1 MMFDFDVFVIGAGSG
16 GVRAARMAAGEGAR
30 VAIADDCALG
40 GTCVNVGCVPKK
52 LYTYA
57 SHFSHDFENAKGFG
71 WKLGSATFD
80 WPKLVNN
87 KKTEISRLN
96 DIYANLLNNSGAHII
111 RGYAYLKDPH
121 TVTVNGTDYTA
132 KRIIIAT
139 GGTPNIPNVDYA
151 DLLISSDEIFDLP
164 KFPQR
169 LLVVGA
175 GYIALEFACIFQGL
189 GSQVQVSYRGDLI
202 MRSFDDDV
210 RRFLDQEMRKQGIDI
225 HYQSQVSNVVRQPDQ
240 SLLVT
245 FLDGNQT
252 EVDQVLMAIGR
263 KPRLTGIGLEK
274 LGIKTTAQGTIAVN
288 QKFQTNIDSVYALGD
303 VTGGIELTPVALAEA
318 MTLVNHWYGDGTKTM
333 EYDLV
338 PTAVFTQP
346 NIGTIGLTEEQA
358 LKKHGKITIYRS
370 DFKPMKHTLSG
381 SDERSFMKLIVD
393 AITDRV
399 IGLHIVG
406 EGAGEMLQGFA
417 VAIKAGATKADF
429 DATIGIHPTS
439 AEELVTM
446 RTPS

>member
-30 VAIADDCALG
+30 VAIADDRALG

-71 WKLGSATFD
+71 WQLGSATFD

-225 HYQSQVSNVVRQPDQ
+225 HYQSQVTNVVRQPDQ

-393 AITDRV
+393 AVTDRV

>member
-30 VAIADDCALG
+30 VAIADDRALG

-210 RRFLDQEMRKQGIDI
+210 RRFLDQEMRKQGVDI
-225 HYQSQVSNVVRQPDQ
+225 HYQSQVTNVVRQPDQ

>member
-1 MMFDFDVFVIGAGSG
+1 MKFDFDVFVIGAGSG
-16 GVRAARMAAGEGAR
+16 GVRAARMAAGEGAK
-30 VAIADDCALG
+30 VAIADDRALG

-71 WKLGSATFD
+71 WNVGSSTFH
-80 WPKLVNN
+80 WPTLVAN
-87 KKTEISRLN
+87 KKTEITRLN
-96 DIYANLLNNSGAHII
+96 SIYANLLNNSGAQII
-111 RGYAYLKDPH
+111 RGYASLKDRN
-121 TVTVNGTDYTA
+121 TVTVDSTDYTA
-132 KRIIIAT
+132 ERIVIAT
-139 GGTPNIPNVDYA
+139 GGAPNIPDVDYA
-151 DLLISSDEIFDLP
+151 DLLISSDEIFDLTEFP
-164 KFPQR
+164 KR

-210 RRFLDQEMRKQGIDI
+210 RRFVDQEMRKQGIEMN
-225 HYQSQVSNVVRQPDQ
+225 YQSQVSNVTRQANQ

-245 FLDGNQT
+245 FADGSSK

-263 KPRLTGIGLEK
+263 NPRLAGIGLET
-274 LGIKTTAQGTIAVN
+274 LGIETTEKGTIAVN
-288 QKFQTNIDSVYALGD
+288 DKFQTNIDNIYALGD
-303 VTGGIELTPVALAEA
+303 VTGGIELTPVAIAEA
-318 MTLVNHWYGDGTKTM
+318 MVLVNHWYGDGAKRM
-333 EYDLV
+333 DYALI

-346 NIGTIGLTEEQA
+346 NVGTIGLTEHQA
-358 LKKHGKITIYRS
+358 LEKYGEVTIYRS

-393 AITDRV
+393 NSTDQV

-417 VAIKAGATKADF
+417 VAMKAGATKADF

>member
-1 MMFDFDVFVIGAGSG
+1 MKFDFDVFVIGAGSG

-30 VAIADDCALG
+30 VAIADDRALG

-71 WKLGSATFD
+71 WNLAATKFH
-80 WPKLVNN
+80 WPTLVAN

-96 DIYANLLNNSGAHII
+96 GIYANLLDNSGAQII
-111 RGYAYLKDPH
+111 RGYASLKDKN
-121 TVTVNGTDYTA
+121 TVTVDGTDYTA
-132 KRIIIAT
+132 ERIVIAT
-139 GGTPNIPNVDYA
+139 GGAPNIPDVDYA
-151 DLLISSDEIFDLP
+151 ELLISSDEIFDLTEFP
-164 KFPQR
+164 KR

-202 MRSFDDDV
+202 MRSFDTDV
-210 RRFLDQEMRKQGIDI
+210 RRFLDQEMRKQGIEI
-225 HYQSQVSNVVRQPDQ
+225 HYQSQVGSVVRQSDN

-245 FLDGNQT
+245 FLDGSST

-263 KPRLTGIGLEK
+263 NPRVAGIGLKK
-274 LGIKTTAQGTIAVN
+274 LGIETTAQGTIAVN
-288 QKFQTNIDSVYALGD
+288 HKFQTNVPNIYALGD

-318 MTLVNHWYGDGTKTM
+318 MVLVNHWYGNGAKEMD
-333 EYDLV
+333 YDLI

-346 NIGTIGLTEEQA
+346 NIGTIGLTEDQA
-358 LKKHGKITIYRS
+358 LDQHGEITVYRS

-393 AITDRV
+393 SATDKV
-399 IGLHIVG
+399 VGLHIVG

-417 VAIKAGATKADF
+417 VAMKVGATKADF

>member
-1 MMFDFDVFVIGAGSG
+1 M
-16 GVRAARMAAGEGAR
+16 
-30 VAIADDCALG
+30 
-40 GTCVNVGCVPKK
+40 
-52 LYTYA
+52 
-57 SHFSHDFENAKGFG
+57 
-71 WKLGSATFD
+71 
-80 WPKLVNN
+80 
-87 KKTEISRLN
+87 
-96 DIYANLLNNSGAHII
+96 
-111 RGYAYLKDPH
+111 
-121 TVTVNGTDYTA
+121 VTVNGTDYTA

-139 GGTPNIPNVDYA
+139 GGAPNIPNVDYA

-210 RRFLDQEMRKQGIDI
+210 RRFLDQEMRKQGINI
-225 HYQSQVSNVVRQPDQ
+225 HYQSQVTNVVRQPDQ

-358 LKKHGKITIYRS
+358 LKKHSKITIYRS

>member
-1 MMFDFDVFVIGAGSG
+1 MNYDFDVFVIGAGSG
-16 GVRAARMAAGEGAR
+16 GVRAARMAASQGAK
-30 VAIADDCALG
+30 VAIADDKALG

-57 SHFSHDFENAKGFG
+57 SHFSHDFENSKGFG
-71 WKLGSATFD
+71 WELGKANFN
-80 WPKLVNN
+80 WPKLVEN
-87 KKTEISRLN
+87 KKHEIKRLN
-96 DIYANLLNNSGAHII
+96 GIYGNILDNSGAQII
-111 RGYAYLKDPH
+111 RGHAHLKDEH
-121 TVTVNGTDYTA
+121 TVVVGNDEYRA
-132 KRIIIAT
+132 ERIVIAT
-139 GGTPNIPNVDYA
+139 GGTPNIPACDYT
-151 DLLISSDEIFDLP
+151 DLLISSDEIFDLAEFP
-164 KFPQR
+164 KR

-202 MRSFDDDV
+202 MRSFDQDV
-210 RRFLDQEMRKQGIDI
+210 RQFVDQEMRKQGIVMNY
-225 HYQSQVSNVVRQPDQ
+225 HSELANVAKQADK

-245 FLDGNQT
+245 FKDGT
-252 EVDQVLMAIGR
+252 SLEVDQVLMAIGR
-263 KPRLTGIGLEK
+263 NPRIAGLGLEQ
-274 LGIKTTAQGTIAVN
+274 LGIETTAKGTIAVN
-288 QKFQTNIDSVYALGD
+288 ENFQTNIDNIYALGD

-318 MTLVNHWYGDGTKTM
+318 MVLVNHWYGDDSKTM
-333 EYDLV
+333 DYELI

-346 NIGTIGLTEEQA
+346 NVGTIGLTEAQA
-358 LKKHGKITIYRS
+358 KQKWGDISVYRS

-381 SDERSFMKLIVD
+381 SDERSLMKLIVANEND
-393 AITDRV
+393 KV
-399 IGLHIVG
+399 VGLHIVG

-417 VAIKAGATKADF
+417 VAMKMGATKADF

>member
-1 MMFDFDVFVIGAGSG
+1 MKFDFDVFVIGAGSG

-30 VAIADDCALG
+30 VAIADDRALG

-71 WKLGSATFD
+71 WNLAATKFH
-80 WPKLVNN
+80 WPTLVAN

-96 DIYANLLNNSGAHII
+96 GIYASLLDNSGAQII
-111 RGYAYLKDPH
+111 RGYASLKDKN
-121 TVTVNGTDYTA
+121 TVTVDGTDYTA
-132 KRIIIAT
+132 ERIVIAT
-139 GGTPNIPNVDYA
+139 GGAPNIPDVDYA
-151 DLLISSDEIFDLP
+151 ELLISSDEIFDLTEFP
-164 KFPQR
+164 KR

-202 MRSFDDDV
+202 MRSFDTDV
-210 RRFLDQEMRKQGIDI
+210 RRFLDQEMRKQGIEI
-225 HYQSQVSNVVRQPDQ
+225 HYQSQVGSVVRQSDN

-245 FLDGNQT
+245 FLDGSST

-263 KPRLTGIGLEK
+263 NPRVAGIGLKK
-274 LGIKTTAQGTIAVN
+274 LGIETTAQGTIAVN
-288 QKFQTNIDSVYALGD
+288 HKFQTNVPNIYALGD

-318 MTLVNHWYGDGTKTM
+318 MVLVNHWYGNGAKEMD
-333 EYDLV
+333 YDLI

-346 NIGTIGLTEEQA
+346 NIGTIGLTEDQA
-358 LKKHGKITIYRS
+358 MDQHGDITVYRS

-381 SDERSFMKLIVD
+381 SDERSFMKLIVQS
-393 AITDRV
+393 ATDKV
-399 IGLHIVG
+399 VGLHIVG

-417 VAIKAGATKADF
+417 VAMKVGATKADF

>member
-1 MMFDFDVFVIGAGSG
+1 MTFDFDVFVIGAGSG

-30 VAIADDCALG
+30 VAIADDHALG

-71 WKLGSATFD
+71 WSLGSAKFD
-80 WPKLVNN
+80 WPTLVAN

-96 DIYANLLNNSGAHII
+96 GIYANLLTNSGAQII
-111 RGYAYLKDPH
+111 RGYASLKDKH
-121 TVTVNGTDYTA
+121 TVTVNGIDYTA
-132 KRIIIAT
+132 QRIVIAT
-139 GGTPNIPNVDYA
+139 GGTPNIPDVDYA
-151 DLLISSDEIFDLP
+151 NLLISSDEIFDLAEFP
-164 KFPQR
+164 KR

-210 RRFLDQEMRKQGIDI
+210 RRFVDQEMRKQGIEMN
-225 HYQSQVSNVVRQPDQ
+225 YQSQVTNVLRQSDK

-245 FLDGNQT
+245 FADGST
-252 EVDQVLMAIGR
+252 KEVDQVLMAIGR
-263 KPRLTGIGLEK
+263 KPRLSGIGLDT
-274 LGIKTTAQGTIAVN
+274 LGIMTTDKGTIAVN
-288 QKFQTNIDSVYALGD
+288 EKFQTNISNVYALGD

-318 MTLVNHWYGDGTKTM
+318 MVLVNHWFGDGKKRM
-333 EYDLV
+333 DYELI

-346 NIGTIGLTEEQA
+346 NVGTIGLTEHQA
-358 LKKHGKITIYRS
+358 LQKHGDISIYRS
-370 DFKPMKHTLSG
+370 EFKPMKHTLSG

-393 AITDRV
+393 LSTDKV
-399 IGLHIVG
+399 VGLHIVG

-417 VAIKAGATKADF
+417 VAMKAGATKADF
-429 DATIGIHPTS
+429 DGTIGIHPTS

-446 RTPS
+446 RTPG

>member
-1 MMFDFDVFVIGAGSG
+1 MKFDFDVFVIGAGSG

-30 VAIADDCALG
+30 VAIADDRALG

-71 WKLGSATFD
+71 WNLAATKFH
-80 WPKLVNN
+80 WPTLVAN

-96 DIYANLLNNSGAHII
+96 GIYANLLDNSGAQII
-111 RGYAYLKDPH
+111 RGYASLKDKN
-121 TVTVNGTDYTA
+121 TVTVDGTDYTA
-132 KRIIIAT
+132 ERIVIAT
-139 GGTPNIPNVDYA
+139 GGAPNIPDVDYA
-151 DLLISSDEIFDLP
+151 ELLISSDEIFDLTEFP
-164 KFPQR
+164 KR

-202 MRSFDDDV
+202 MRSFDTDV
-210 RRFLDQEMRKQGIDI
+210 RRFLDQEMRKQGIEI
-225 HYQSQVSNVVRQPDQ
+225 HYQSQVGSVVRQSDN

-245 FLDGNQT
+245 FLDGSST

-263 KPRLTGIGLEK
+263 NPRVAGIGLKK
-274 LGIKTTAQGTIAVN
+274 LGIETTDQGTIAVN
-288 QKFQTNIDSVYALGD
+288 HKFQTNVPNIYALGD

-318 MTLVNHWYGDGTKTM
+318 MVLVNHWYGNGAKEMD
-333 EYDLV
+333 YDLI

-346 NIGTIGLTEEQA
+346 NIGTIGLTEDQA
-358 LKKHGKITIYRS
+358 LDQHGEITVYRS

-381 SDERSFMKLIVD
+381 SDERSFMKLIVHS
-393 AITDRV
+393 ATDKV
-399 IGLHIVG
+399 VGLHIVG

-417 VAIKAGATKADF
+417 VAMKVGATKADF

>member
-1 MMFDFDVFVIGAGSG
+1 MKFDFDVFVIGAGSG
-16 GVRAARMAAGEGAR
+16 GVRAARMAAGEGAK
-30 VAIADDCALG
+30 VAIADDRALG

-71 WKLGSATFD
+71 WNLSSATFH
-80 WPKLVNN
+80 WPTLVAN

-96 DIYANLLNNSGAHII
+96 DIYANILDNSGAQII
-111 RGYAYLKDPH
+111 RGYAVLKDAN
-121 TVTVNGTDYTA
+121 TVSVDGIDYTA
-132 KRIIIAT
+132 ERIVIAT
-139 GGTPNIPNVDYA
+139 GGAPNIPDVDYA
-151 DLLISSDEIFDLP
+151 HLLIGSDDIFDLP
-164 KFPQR
+164 EFPER

-210 RRFLDQEMRKQGIDI
+210 RRFVDQEMRKQGIEMN
-225 HYQSQVSNVVRQPDQ
+225 YQSQVSHVARQADQ

-245 FLDGNQT
+245 FADGTNI

-263 KPRLTGIGLEK
+263 NPRLAGIGLDA
-274 LGIKTTAQGTIAVN
+274 LGIETSSKGTIVVN
-288 QKFQTNIDSVYALGD
+288 DKFQTNIDNIYALGD

-318 MTLVNHWYGDGTKTM
+318 MTLVNHWFGDGSKRM
-333 EYDLV
+333 DYNLI

-346 NIGTIGLTEEQA
+346 NVGTIGLTEQQAREQ
-358 LKKHGKITIYRS
+358 HGDITVYRS

-393 AITDRV
+393 TATDRV
-399 IGLHIVG
+399 IGLHIVA

-417 VAIKAGATKADF
+417 VAMKAGATKADF

-446 RTPS
+446 RQPS

>member
-1 MMFDFDVFVIGAGSG
+1 MIFDFDVFVIGAGSG
-16 GVRAARMAAGEGAR
+16 GVRAARMAAGEGVR
-30 VAIADDCALG
+30 VAIVDDHALG

-57 SHFSHDFENAKGFG
+57 SHFSHDFENAKGYG
-71 WKLGSATFD
+71 WDLGSAKFH
-80 WPKLVNN
+80 WPTLVAN

-96 DIYANLLNNSGAHII
+96 GIYANLLDNSGAQII
-111 RGYAYLKDPH
+111 RGYASLKDAN
-121 TVTVNGTDYTA
+121 TVSVNGTDYTA
-132 KRIIIAT
+132 ERIVIAT
-139 GGTPNIPNVDYA
+139 GGTPNIPDVDYA
-151 DLLISSDEIFDLP
+151 NLLISSDDIFDLSEFP
-164 KFPQR
+164 KR

-210 RRFLDQEMRKQGIDI
+210 RLFVDQEMRKQGIEMNY
-225 HYQSQVSNVVRQPDQ
+225 HSQVSNVVRQADS

-245 FLDGNQT
+245 FADGTNI

-263 KPRLTGIGLEK
+263 KPRLAGIGLEV
-274 LGIKTTAQGTIAVN
+274 LGIETTSKGTIAVN
-288 QKFQTNIDSVYALGD
+288 DKFQTNIDNIYALGD

-318 MTLVNHWYGDGTKTM
+318 MTLVNHWFGDGSKVM
-333 EYDLV
+333 DYDLI

-346 NIGTIGLTEEQA
+346 NVGTIGLTEQEAREQ
-358 LKKHGKITIYRS
+358 HGEITVYRS

-393 AITDRV
+393 AATDRV

-417 VAIKAGATKADF
+417 VAMKAGATKADF

>member
-1 MMFDFDVFVIGAGSG
+1 MTFDFDVFVIGAGSG

-30 VAIADDCALG
+30 VAIADDHALG

-71 WKLGSATFD
+71 WSLGSAKFD
-80 WPKLVNN
+80 WPTLVAN

-96 DIYANLLNNSGAHII
+96 GIYANLLTNSGAQII
-111 RGYAYLKDPH
+111 RGYASLKDKH
-121 TVTVNGTDYTA
+121 TVTVNGIDYTA
-132 KRIIIAT
+132 QRIVIAT
-139 GGTPNIPNVDYA
+139 GGTPNIPDVDYA
-151 DLLISSDEIFDLP
+151 NLLISSDEIFDLAEFP
-164 KFPQR
+164 KR

-210 RRFLDQEMRKQGIDI
+210 RRFVDQEMRKQGIEMN
-225 HYQSQVSNVVRQPDQ
+225 YQSQVTNVLRQSDK

-245 FLDGNQT
+245 FADGST
-252 EVDQVLMAIGR
+252 KEVDQVLMAIGR
-263 KPRLTGIGLEK
+263 KPRLSGIGLDA
-274 LGIKTTAQGTIAVN
+274 LGIITTDKGTIAVN
-288 QKFQTNIDSVYALGD
+288 EKFQTNISNVYALGD

-318 MTLVNHWYGDGTKTM
+318 MVLVNHWFGDGKKRM
-333 EYDLV
+333 DYELI

-346 NIGTIGLTEEQA
+346 NVGTIGLTEHQA
-358 LKKHGKITIYRS
+358 LQKHGDISIYRS
-370 DFKPMKHTLSG
+370 EFKPMKHTLSG

-393 AITDRV
+393 LSTDKV
-399 IGLHIVG
+399 VGLHIVG

-417 VAIKAGATKADF
+417 VAMKAGATKADF
-429 DATIGIHPTS
+429 DGTIGIHPTS

>member
-1 MMFDFDVFVIGAGSG
+1 
-16 GVRAARMAAGEGAR
+16 MAAGEGAK
-30 VAIADDCALG
+30 VAIADDRALG

-71 WKLGSATFD
+71 WNLSSATFH
-80 WPKLVNN
+80 WPTLVAN

-96 DIYANLLNNSGAHII
+96 DIYANILDNSGAQII
-111 RGYAYLKDPH
+111 RGYAVLKDAN
-121 TVTVNGTDYTA
+121 TVSVDGIDYTA
-132 KRIIIAT
+132 ERIVIAT
-139 GGTPNIPNVDYA
+139 GGAPNIPDVDYA
-151 DLLISSDEIFDLP
+151 HLLIGSDDIFDLP
-164 KFPQR
+164 EFPER

-210 RRFLDQEMRKQGIDI
+210 RRFVDQEMRKQGIEMN
-225 HYQSQVSNVVRQPDQ
+225 YQSQVSHVARQADQ

-245 FLDGNQT
+245 FADGTNI

-263 KPRLTGIGLEK
+263 NPRLAGIGLDA
-274 LGIKTTAQGTIAVN
+274 LGIETSSKGTIVVN
-288 QKFQTNIDSVYALGD
+288 DKFQTNIDNIYALGD

-318 MTLVNHWYGDGTKTM
+318 MTLVNHWFGDGSKRM
-333 EYDLV
+333 DYNLI

-346 NIGTIGLTEEQA
+346 NVGTIGLTEQQAREQA
-358 LKKHGKITIYRS
+358 GDITVYRS

-393 AITDRV
+393 TATDRV
-399 IGLHIVG
+399 IGLHIVA

-417 VAIKAGATKADF
+417 VAMKAGATKADF

-446 RTPS
+446 RQPS

>member
-1 MMFDFDVFVIGAGSG
+1 MSYDFDVFVIGAGSG
-16 GVRAARMAAGEGAR
+16 GVRTARMAAAAGAK
-30 VAIADDCALG
+30 VAVADDRALG

-57 SHFSHDFENAKGFG
+57 SHFSHDFENAQGFG
-71 WKLGSATFD
+71 WQVPAVTFD
-80 WPKLVNN
+80 WPTLVAN
-87 KKTEISRLN
+87 KKQEISRLN
-96 DIYANLLNNSGAHII
+96 TIYGNLLNNSGAQII
-111 RGYAYLKDPH
+111 AGYAQLKDAH
-121 TVTVNGTDYTA
+121 TVTVSGQDYTA
-132 KRIIIAT
+132 QRIVIAT
-139 GGTPNIPNVDYA
+139 GGTPNIPAVDYA
-151 DLLISSDEIFDLP
+151 DLLISSDQIFDLP
-164 KFPQR
+164 EFPKR

-189 GSQVQVSYRGDLI
+189 GSQVEVSYRGDLI
-202 MRSFDDDV
+202 MRGFDQDV
-210 RRFLDQEMRKQGIDI
+210 RQFVDQEMRKQGIVLT
-225 HYQSQVSNVVRQPDQ
+225 YQSQIENVEKQADG

-245 FLDGNQT
+245 FNDGSKRL
-252 EVDQVLMAIGR
+252 VDQVLMAIGR
-263 KPRLTGIGLEK
+263 NPRLQGIGLER
-274 LGIKTTAQGTIAVN
+274 LGIETTASGVIAVN
-288 QKFQTNIDSVYALGD
+288 AKFQTNINSIYALGD

-333 EYDLV
+333 DYEFI

-346 NIGTIGLTEEQA
+346 NVGTIGLTEQQA
-358 LKKHGKITIYRS
+358 RDQYSQIEVYSS

-393 AITDRV
+393 KTSDRV

-406 EGAGEMLQGFA
+406 EGAGEMLQGFG

-446 RTPS
+446 RVPN

>member
-1 MMFDFDVFVIGAGSG
+1 MEFDFDVFVIGAGSG
-16 GVRAARMAAGEGAR
+16 GVRAARMAAGEGAK
-30 VAIADDCALG
+30 VAIADDRALG

-57 SHFSHDFENAKGFG
+57 SHFSHDFENARGFG
-71 WKLGSATFD
+71 WNLGSATFH
-80 WPKLVNN
+80 WPTLVAN
-87 KKTEISRLN
+87 KKTEITRLN
-96 DIYANLLNNSGAHII
+96 GIYANLLGNSGAQII
-111 RGYAYLKDPH
+111 RGYASLKDKN
-121 TVTVNGTDYTA
+121 TVTVDGTDYTA
-132 KRIIIAT
+132 ERIVIAT
-139 GGTPNIPNVDYA
+139 GGAPNIPDVDYA
-151 DLLISSDEIFDLP
+151 GLLISSDEIFDLP
-164 KFPQR
+164 EFPKR

-210 RRFLDQEMRKQGIDI
+210 RRFVDQEMRKQGIEMN
-225 HYQSQVSNVVRQPDQ
+225 YQSQVSNVTRQADQ

-245 FLDGNQT
+245 FADSSSI

-263 KPRLTGIGLEK
+263 KPRLAGIGLEA
-274 LGIKTTAQGTIAVN
+274 LGIDTTWKGTISVN
-288 QKFQTNIDSVYALGD
+288 DKFQTNIDNIYALGD

-333 EYDLV
+333 DYDLI

-346 NIGTIGLTEEQA
+346 NVGTIGLTERQA
-358 LKKHGKITIYRS
+358 LEKHGGITIYRS

-393 AITDRV
+393 TATDVV

-417 VAIKAGATKADF
+417 VAMKAGATKADF

>member
-1 MMFDFDVFVIGAGSG
+1 MKFDFDVFVIGAGSG

-30 VAIADDCALG
+30 VAIADDRALG

-71 WKLGSATFD
+71 WNLAATKFH
-80 WPKLVNN
+80 WPTLVAN

-96 DIYANLLNNSGAHII
+96 GIYASLLDNSGAQII
-111 RGYAYLKDPH
+111 RGYASLKDKN
-121 TVTVNGTDYTA
+121 TVTVDGTDYTA
-132 KRIIIAT
+132 ERIVIAT
-139 GGTPNIPNVDYA
+139 GGAPNIPDVDYA
-151 DLLISSDEIFDLP
+151 ELLISSDEIFDLTEFP
-164 KFPQR
+164 KR

-202 MRSFDDDV
+202 MRSFDTDV
-210 RRFLDQEMRKQGIDI
+210 RRFLDQEMRKQGIEI
-225 HYQSQVSNVVRQPDQ
+225 HYQSQVGSVVRQSDN

-245 FLDGNQT
+245 FLDGSST

-263 KPRLTGIGLEK
+263 NPRVAGIGLKK
-274 LGIKTTAQGTIAVN
+274 LGIETTAQGTIAVN
-288 QKFQTNIDSVYALGD
+288 HKFQTNVPNIYALGD

-318 MTLVNHWYGDGTKTM
+318 MVLVNHWYGDGAKEM
-333 EYDLV
+333 DYDLI

-346 NIGTIGLTEEQA
+346 NIGTIGLTEDQA
-358 LKKHGKITIYRS
+358 MDQHGEITVYRS

-381 SDERSFMKLIVD
+381 SDERSFMKLIVHS
-393 AITDRV
+393 ATDKV
-399 IGLHIVG
+399 VGLHIVG

-417 VAIKAGATKADF
+417 VAMKVGATKADF

>member
-1 MMFDFDVFVIGAGSG
+1 MIFDFDVFVIGAGSG
-16 GVRAARMAAGEGAR
+16 GVRAARMAAGEGVR
-30 VAIADDCALG
+30 VAIVDDHELG

-57 SHFSHDFENAKGFG
+57 SHFSHDFENAKGYG
-71 WKLGSATFD
+71 WDLGSAKFH
-80 WPKLVNN
+80 WPTLVAN

-96 DIYANLLNNSGAHII
+96 GIYANLLDNSGAQII
-111 RGYAYLKDPH
+111 RGYASLKDAN
-121 TVTVNGTDYTA
+121 TVSVNGTDYTA
-132 KRIIIAT
+132 ERIVIAT
-139 GGTPNIPNVDYA
+139 GGTPNIPDVDYA
-151 DLLISSDEIFDLP
+151 NLLISSDDIFDLSEFP
-164 KFPQR
+164 KR

-210 RRFLDQEMRKQGIDI
+210 RLFVDQEMRKQGIEMNY
-225 HYQSQVSNVVRQPDQ
+225 HSQVSNVVRQADS

-245 FLDGNQT
+245 FADGTNI

-263 KPRLTGIGLEK
+263 KPRLAGIGLEV
-274 LGIKTTAQGTIAVN
+274 LGIETTSKGTIAVN
-288 QKFQTNIDSVYALGD
+288 DKFQTNIDNIYALGD

-318 MTLVNHWYGDGTKTM
+318 MTLVNHWFGDGSKVM
-333 EYDLV
+333 DYDLI

-346 NIGTIGLTEEQA
+346 NVGTIGLTEQEAREQ
-358 LKKHGKITIYRS
+358 HGEITVYRS

-393 AITDRV
+393 AATDRV

-417 VAIKAGATKADF
+417 VAMKAGATKADF

>member
-1 MMFDFDVFVIGAGSG
+1 MKFDFDVFVIGAGSG
-16 GVRAARMAAGEGAR
+16 GVRAARMAAGEGAT
-30 VAIADDCALG
+30 VAIADDRALG

-71 WKLGSATFD
+71 WNIAATKFD
-80 WPKLVNN
+80 WPTLVAN
-87 KKTEISRLN
+87 KKTEITRLN
-96 DIYANLLNNSGAHII
+96 GIYANLLDNSGAKII
-111 RGYAYLKDPH
+111 RGYASLKDKN

-132 KRIIIAT
+132 ERIVIAT
-139 GGTPNIPNVDYA
+139 GGSPNIPQADYS
-151 DLLISSDEIFDLP
+151 DLLISSDEIFDLTEFP
-164 KFPQR
+164 KR

-202 MRSFDDDV
+202 MRSFDNDV
-210 RRFLDQEMRKQGIDI
+210 RRFVEQEMRKQGIEI
-225 HYQSQVSNVVRQPDQ
+225 HYQSQVNNIVRQSDH

-245 FLDGNQT
+245 FLDGSST

-263 KPRLTGIGLEK
+263 NPRVAGMGLEN
-274 LGIKTTAQGTIAVN
+274 LGIEFTAQGTIAVN
-288 QKFQTNIDSVYALGD
+288 QKFQTNIPNMYALGD

-318 MTLVNHWYGDGTKTM
+318 MVLVNHWYGDGAKEM
-333 EYDLV
+333 DYDLI

-346 NIGTIGLTEEQA
+346 NVGTIGLTEDQA
-358 LKKHGKITIYRS
+358 LDQHGEITVYRS

-393 AITDRV
+393 SATDRV

-417 VAIKAGATKADF
+417 VAMKAGATKADF

>member
-1 MMFDFDVFVIGAGSG
+1 MIFDFDVFVIGAGSG
-16 GVRAARMAAGEGAR
+16 GVRAARMAAGEGVK
-30 VAIADDCALG
+30 VAIADDHALG

-57 SHFSHDFENAKGFG
+57 SHFSHDFENAKGYG
-71 WKLGSATFD
+71 WNLGSAKFH
-80 WPKLVNN
+80 WPTLVAN
-87 KKTEISRLN
+87 KKAEISRLN
-96 DIYANLLNNSGAHII
+96 GIYANMLDNSGAQII
-111 RGYAYLKDPH
+111 RGYASLKDAN
-121 TVTVNGTDYTA
+121 TVTVNDTDYTA
-132 KRIIIAT
+132 ERIVIAT
-139 GGTPNIPNVDYA
+139 GGTPNIPDVDYA
-151 DLLISSDEIFDLP
+151 NLLISSDDIFDLP
-164 KFPQR
+164 VFPKR

-210 RRFLDQEMRKQGIDI
+210 RLFVDQEMRKQGIEMNY
-225 HYQSQVSNVVRQPDQ
+225 HSQVSNVVRQTDS

-245 FLDGNQT
+245 FADGTNV

-263 KPRLTGIGLEK
+263 KPRLVGIGLEI
-274 LGIKTTAQGTIAVN
+274 LGIETTSKGTIAVN
-288 QKFQTNIDSVYALGD
+288 DKFQTNIDNIYALGD

-318 MTLVNHWYGDGTKTM
+318 MTLVNHWFGDGSKVM
-333 EYDLV
+333 DYDLI

-346 NIGTIGLTEEQA
+346 NVGTIGLTEQQAREQ
-358 LKKHGKITIYRS
+358 HGEITVYRS

-393 AITDRV
+393 TATDRV

-406 EGAGEMLQGFA
+406 ESAGEMLQGFA
-417 VAIKAGATKADF
+417 VAMKAGATKADF

>member
-1 MMFDFDVFVIGAGSG
+1 MKFDFDVFVIGAGSG

-30 VAIADDCALG
+30 VAIADDRALG

-71 WKLGSATFD
+71 WNLAATKFH
-80 WPKLVNN
+80 WPTLVAN

-96 DIYANLLNNSGAHII
+96 GIYANLLDNSGAQII
-111 RGYAYLKDPH
+111 RGYASLKDKN
-121 TVTVNGTDYTA
+121 TVTVDGTDYTA
-132 KRIIIAT
+132 ERIVIAT
-139 GGTPNIPNVDYA
+139 GGAPNIPDVDYA
-151 DLLISSDEIFDLP
+151 ELLISSDEIFDLTEFP
-164 KFPQR
+164 KR

-202 MRSFDDDV
+202 MRSFDTDV
-210 RRFLDQEMRKQGIDI
+210 RRFLDQEMRKQGIEI
-225 HYQSQVSNVVRQPDQ
+225 HYQSQVGSVVRQSDN

-245 FLDGNQT
+245 FLDGSST

-263 KPRLTGIGLEK
+263 NPRVAGIGLKK
-274 LGIKTTAQGTIAVN
+274 LGIETTAQGTIAVN
-288 QKFQTNIDSVYALGD
+288 HKFQTNVPNIYALGD

-318 MTLVNHWYGDGTKTM
+318 MVLVNHWYGDGAKEM
-333 EYDLV
+333 DYDLI

-346 NIGTIGLTEEQA
+346 NIGTIGLTEDQA
-358 LKKHGKITIYRS
+358 LDQHGEITVYRS

-393 AITDRV
+393 SATDKV
-399 IGLHIVG
+399 VGLHIVG

-417 VAIKAGATKADF
+417 VAMKVGATKADF

>member
-1 MMFDFDVFVIGAGSG
+1 MEFDFDVFVIGAGSG
-16 GVRAARMAAGEGAR
+16 GVRAARMAAGEGAK
-30 VAIADDCALG
+30 VAIADDRALG

-71 WKLGSATFD
+71 WNLGSATFH
-80 WPKLVNN
+80 WPTLVAN
-87 KKTEISRLN
+87 KKTEITRLN
-96 DIYANLLNNSGAHII
+96 GIYANLLGNSGAQII
-111 RGYAYLKDPH
+111 RGYASLKDKN
-121 TVTVNGTDYTA
+121 TVTVDGTDYTA
-132 KRIIIAT
+132 ERIVIAT
-139 GGTPNIPNVDYA
+139 GGAPNIPDVDYA

-164 KFPQR
+164 EFPKR

-210 RRFLDQEMRKQGIDI
+210 RRFVDQEMRKQGIEI
-225 HYQSQVSNVVRQPDQ
+225 NYQSQVSNVARQFDQ

-245 FLDGNQT
+245 FADSST
-252 EVDQVLMAIGR
+252 IEVDQVLMAIGR
-263 KPRLTGIGLEK
+263 KPRLAGIGLEA
-274 LGIKTTAQGTIAVN
+274 LGIGTTWKGTISVN
-288 QKFQTNIDSVYALGD
+288 DKFQTNIDNIYALGD

-333 EYDLV
+333 DYDLI

-346 NIGTIGLTEEQA
+346 NVGTIGLTERQA
-358 LKKHGKITIYRS
+358 LEKHGGITIYRS

-393 AITDRV
+393 TATDVV

-417 VAIKAGATKADF
+417 VAMKAGATKADF

>member
-1 MMFDFDVFVIGAGSG
+1 MTFDFDVFVIGAGSG

-30 VAIADDCALG
+30 VAIADDHALG

-71 WKLGSATFD
+71 WSLGSAKFD
-80 WPKLVNN
+80 WPTLVAN

-96 DIYANLLNNSGAHII
+96 GIYANLLTNSGAQII
-111 RGYAYLKDPH
+111 RGYASLKDKH
-121 TVTVNGTDYTA
+121 TVTVNGIDYTA
-132 KRIIIAT
+132 QRIVIAT
-139 GGTPNIPNVDYA
+139 GGTPNIPDVDYA
-151 DLLISSDEIFDLP
+151 NLLISSDEIFDLAEFP
-164 KFPQR
+164 KR

-210 RRFLDQEMRKQGIDI
+210 RRFVDQEMRKQGIEMN
-225 HYQSQVSNVVRQPDQ
+225 YQSQVTNVLRQSDK

-245 FLDGNQT
+245 FADGST
-252 EVDQVLMAIGR
+252 KEVDQVLMAIGR
-263 KPRLTGIGLEK
+263 KPRLSGIGLDA
-274 LGIKTTAQGTIAVN
+274 LGIITTDKGTIAVN
-288 QKFQTNIDSVYALGD
+288 EKFQTNISNVYALGD

-318 MTLVNHWYGDGTKTM
+318 MVLVNHWFGDGKKRM
-333 EYDLV
+333 DYELI

-346 NIGTIGLTEEQA
+346 NVGTIGLTEHQA
-358 LKKHGKITIYRS
+358 LQKHGDISIYRS
-370 DFKPMKHTLSG
+370 EFKPMKHTLSG

-393 AITDRV
+393 LSTDKV
-399 IGLHIVG
+399 VGLHIVG

-417 VAIKAGATKADF
+417 VAMKAGATKADF
-429 DATIGIHPTS
+429 DGTIGIHPTS

-446 RTPS
+446 RTPG

>member
-1 MMFDFDVFVIGAGSG
+1 MKFDFDVFVIGAGSG
-16 GVRAARMAAGEGAR
+16 GVRAARMAAGEGAT
-30 VAIADDCALG
+30 VAIADDRALG

-71 WKLGSATFD
+71 WNIAATKFD
-80 WPKLVNN
+80 WPTLVAN

-96 DIYANLLNNSGAHII
+96 GIYANLLDNSGAKII
-111 RGYAYLKDPH
+111 RGYASLKDKN

-132 KRIIIAT
+132 ERIVIAT
-139 GGTPNIPNVDYA
+139 GGSPNIPQADYS
-151 DLLISSDEIFDLP
+151 DLLISSDEIFDLTEFP
-164 KFPQR
+164 KR

-202 MRSFDDDV
+202 MRSFDNDV
-210 RRFLDQEMRKQGIDI
+210 RRFVEQEMRKQGIEI
-225 HYQSQVSNVVRQPDQ
+225 HYQSQVNNIVRQSDH

-245 FLDGNQT
+245 FLDGSST

-263 KPRLTGIGLEK
+263 NPRVAGMGLEN
-274 LGIKTTAQGTIAVN
+274 LGIEFTAQGTIAVN
-288 QKFQTNIDSVYALGD
+288 QKFQTNIPNMYALGD

-318 MTLVNHWYGDGTKTM
+318 MVLVNHWYGDGAKEM
-333 EYDLV
+333 DYDLI

-346 NIGTIGLTEEQA
+346 NVGTIGLTEDQA
-358 LKKHGKITIYRS
+358 LDQHGEITVYRS

-393 AITDRV
+393 SATDRV

-417 VAIKAGATKADF
+417 VAMKAGATKADF

>member
-1 MMFDFDVFVIGAGSG
+1 MKFDFDVFVIGAGSG

-30 VAIADDCALG
+30 VAIADDQALG

-71 WKLGSATFD
+71 WNLSSAKFHWST
-80 WPKLVNN
+80 LVAN

-96 DIYANLLNNSGAHII
+96 GIYADLLDNSGAQII
-111 RGYAYLKDPH
+111 RGYARLKNQN
-121 TVTVNGTDYTA
+121 TVTVNNVDYTA
-132 KRIIIAT
+132 ERIVIAT
-139 GGTPNIPNVDYA
+139 GSAPNIPQVDYA
-151 DLLISSDEIFDLP
+151 DLLISSDEIFDLTEFP
-164 KFPQR
+164 KR

-202 MRSFDDDV
+202 MRSFDEDV
-210 RRFLDQEMRKQGIDI
+210 RRFVDQEMRKQGIEI
-225 HYQSQVSNVVRQPDQ
+225 NYQSQVSHVARQADQ
-240 SLLVT
+240 SLLVS
-245 FLDGNQT
+245 FEDGST
-252 EVDQVLMAIGR
+252 KEVDQVLMAIGR
-263 KPRLTGIGLEK
+263 KPRLAGIGLEE
-274 LGIKTTAQGTIAVN
+274 LGIKTTPKGTIAVN
-288 QKFQTNIDSVYALGD
+288 HKFQTNISNIYALGD

-318 MTLVNHWYGDGTKTM
+318 MTLVNHWYCDDAKGMDYK
-333 EYDLV
+333 LI

-346 NIGTIGLTEEQA
+346 NVGTIGLTEEQA
-358 LKKHGKITIYRS
+358 RLQHGQITVYRS

-381 SDERSFMKLIVD
+381 SNERSFMKLIVD
-393 AITDRV
+393 TASDKV

>member
-30 VAIADDCALG
+30 VAIADDRALG

-111 RGYAYLKDPH
+111 RGYACLKDPH
-121 TVTVNGTDYTA
+121 TVTVHGTDYTA

-225 HYQSQVSNVVRQPDQ
+225 HYQSQVTNVVRQPDQ

-245 FLDGNQT
+245 FLDGTQT

-288 QKFQTNIDSVYALGD
+288 QKFQTNVDCVYALGD

-393 AITDRV
+393 AVTDRV

>member
-1 MMFDFDVFVIGAGSG
+1 MTFDFDVFVIGAGSG

-30 VAIADDCALG
+30 VAIADDHALG

-57 SHFSHDFENAKGFG
+57 SHFSHDFVNAKGFG
-71 WKLGSATFD
+71 WSLGSAKFD
-80 WPKLVNN
+80 WPTLVAN

-96 DIYANLLNNSGAHII
+96 GIYANLLTNSGAQII
-111 RGYAYLKDPH
+111 RGYASLKDKH
-121 TVTVNGTDYTA
+121 TVTVNGIDYTA
-132 KRIIIAT
+132 QRIVIAT
-139 GGTPNIPNVDYA
+139 GGTPNIPDVDYA
-151 DLLISSDEIFDLP
+151 NLLISSDEIFDLAEFP
-164 KFPQR
+164 KR

-210 RRFLDQEMRKQGIDI
+210 RRFVDQEMRKQGIEMN
-225 HYQSQVSNVVRQPDQ
+225 YQSQVTNVLRQSDK

-245 FLDGNQT
+245 FADGST
-252 EVDQVLMAIGR
+252 KEVDQVLMAIGR
-263 KPRLTGIGLEK
+263 KPRLSGIGLDT
-274 LGIKTTAQGTIAVN
+274 LGIITTDKGTIAVN
-288 QKFQTNIDSVYALGD
+288 EKFQTNISNVYALGD

-318 MTLVNHWYGDGTKTM
+318 MVLVNHWFGDGKKRM
-333 EYDLV
+333 DYELI

-346 NIGTIGLTEEQA
+346 NVGTIGLTEHQA
-358 LKKHGKITIYRS
+358 LQKHGDISIYRS
-370 DFKPMKHTLSG
+370 EFKPMKHTLSG

-393 AITDRV
+393 LSTDKV
-399 IGLHIVG
+399 VGLHIVG

-417 VAIKAGATKADF
+417 VAMKAGATKADF
-429 DATIGIHPTS
+429 DGTIGIHPTS

-446 RTPS
+446 RTPG

>member
-16 GVRAARMAAGEGAR
+16 GVRAARMAAGEGVR
-30 VAIADDCALG
+30 VAIADDRALG

>member
-1 MMFDFDVFVIGAGSG
+1 MKFDFDVFVIGAGSG
-16 GVRAARMAAGEGAR
+16 GVRAARMAAGEGAK
-30 VAIADDCALG
+30 VAIADDRALG

-71 WKLGSATFD
+71 WNLSSATFH
-80 WPKLVNN
+80 WPTLVAN

-96 DIYANLLNNSGAHII
+96 DIYANILDNSGAQII
-111 RGYAYLKDPH
+111 RGYAVLKDAN
-121 TVTVNGTDYTA
+121 TVSVDGIDYTA
-132 KRIIIAT
+132 ERIVIAT
-139 GGTPNIPNVDYA
+139 GGAPNIPDVDYA
-151 DLLISSDEIFDLP
+151 HLLIGSDDIFDLP
-164 KFPQR
+164 EFPER

-210 RRFLDQEMRKQGIDI
+210 RRFVDQEMRKQGIEMN
-225 HYQSQVSNVVRQPDQ
+225 YQSQVSHVARQADQ

-245 FLDGNQT
+245 FADGTNI

-263 KPRLTGIGLEK
+263 NPRLAGIGLDA
-274 LGIKTTAQGTIAVN
+274 LGIETSSKGTIVVN
-288 QKFQTNIDSVYALGD
+288 DKFQTNIDNIYALGD

-318 MTLVNHWYGDGTKTM
+318 MTLVNHWFGDGSKRM
-333 EYDLV
+333 DYNLI

-346 NIGTIGLTEEQA
+346 NVGTIGLTEQQAREQA
-358 LKKHGKITIYRS
+358 GDITVYRS

-393 AITDRV
+393 TATDRV
-399 IGLHIVG
+399 IGLHIVA

-417 VAIKAGATKADF
+417 VAMKAGATKADF

-446 RTPS
+446 RQPS

>member
-30 VAIADDCALG
+30 VAIADDRALG

>member
-30 VAIADDCALG
+30 VAIADDRALG

-71 WKLGSATFD
+71 WQLGSATFD

-111 RGYAYLKDPH
+111 RGYACLKGPPP
-121 TVTVNGTDYTA
+121 VIVNGTDYTA

-225 HYQSQVSNVVRQPDQ
+225 HYQSQVTNVVRQPDQ

-245 FLDGNQT
+245 FLDGSQT

-263 KPRLTGIGLEK
+263 KPRLVGIGLEK
-274 LGIKTTAQGTIAVN
+274 LGITTTAQGTIAVN

-318 MTLVNHWYGDGTKTM
+318 MTLVNHWYGDGTKIM

-358 LKKHGKITIYRS
+358 LKQHSKITIYRS

-393 AITDRV
+393 AVTDRV

>member
-1 MMFDFDVFVIGAGSG
+1 MKFDFDVFVIGAGSG

-30 VAIADDCALG
+30 VAIADDHALG

-57 SHFSHDFENAKGFG
+57 SHFSHDFKNAKGFG
-71 WKLGSATFD
+71 WNLAATKFD
-80 WPKLVNN
+80 WPTLVAN

-96 DIYANLLNNSGAHII
+96 GIYANLLDNSGAQII
-111 RGYAYLKDPH
+111 RGYASLKDKN
-121 TVTVNGTDYTA
+121 TVTVDGIDYTA
-132 KRIIIAT
+132 ERIVLAT
-139 GGTPNIPNVDYA
+139 GGAPNIPDVDYA
-151 DLLISSDEIFDLP
+151 ELLISSDEIFDLTEFP
-164 KFPQR
+164 KR

-202 MRSFDDDV
+202 MRSFDNDV
-210 RRFLDQEMRKQGIDI
+210 RRFLDLEMRKQGIEI
-225 HYQSQVSNVVRQPDQ
+225 HYQSQVGSVVRQSDN

-245 FLDGNQT
+245 FLDGTST

-263 KPRLTGIGLEK
+263 NPRVAGIGLEK
-274 LGIKTTAQGTIAVN
+274 LGIETNPQGTIAVN
-288 QKFQTNIDSVYALGD
+288 NKFQTNITNIYALGD
-303 VTGGIELTPVALAEA
+303 VTGGVELTPVALAEA
-318 MTLVNHWYGDGTKTM
+318 MVLVNHWYGDGAKEM
-333 EYDLV
+333 DYDLI

-346 NIGTIGLTEEQA
+346 NIGTIGLTEDQA
-358 LKKHGKITIYRS
+358 MDQHGDITVYRS

-381 SDERSFMKLIVD
+381 SDERSFMKLIVHT
-393 AITDRV
+393 ATDKV
-399 IGLHIVG
+399 VGLHIVG

-417 VAIKAGATKADF
+417 VAMKVGATKADF